1 MTQSLLWVAGFV
13 VLLALLPVG
22 IKWVQ
27 ARAGSSTTVFGA
39 GSKVLSAVA
48 VGPQQRVVTVEVG
61 PNDAR
66 ICLVLGVTQQSIAC
80 LHSFAAVA
88 ARPLAG
94 VPVAATPPIFGNPNP

>member
-27 ARAGSSTTVFGA
+27 ARAGSSTTVLGA

-66 ICLVLGVTQQSIAC
+66 ICLVLGVTQQSIVC

-94 VPVAATPPIFGNPNP
+94 VPVAAMPPIFGNPTP